1 MAEEKKDK
9 KEAKPA
15 GWNLTWDEW
24 IIVLIFLTALIGGVV
39 PMIFS
44 YIKSGEITFFGIPL
58 KSTLRLF
65 SNLLPLFKFFGF
77 MLAGAFGIGTFILN
91 KKADLIW
98 DTVKSKV
105 YPENMTFGVA
115 TPTEFKNPVTDKWKQ
130 IVEWVESPNE
140 ANWRLAIIEADIM
153 LDNLVASLHLPGDT
167 MGERMKAIEKS
178 DFNTI
183 DDAWEA
189 HKARN
194 NIAHQGG
201 GFALNQ
207 REARR
212 IISLYERVFR
222 EFQLI

>member
-1 MAEEKKDK
+1 
-9 KEAKPA
+9 
-15 GWNLTWDEW
+15 
-24 IIVLIFLTALIGGVV
+24 
-39 PMIFS
+39 
-44 YIKSGEITFFGIPL
+44 
-58 KSTLRLF
+58 
-65 SNLLPLFKFFGF
+65 
-77 MLAGAFGIGTFILN
+77 
-91 KKADLIW
+91 
-98 DTVKSKV
+98 
-105 YPENMTFGVA
+105 
-115 TPTEFKNPVTDKWKQ
+115 
-130 IVEWVESPNE
+130 
-140 ANWRLAIIEADIM
+140 
-153 LDNLVASLHLPGDT
+153 

>member
-9 KEAKPA
+9 KDAKPA

-24 IIVLIFLTALIGGVV
+24 IIVLIFLAALLGGAV
-39 PMIFS
+39 PILIH
-44 YIKSGEITFFGIPL
+44 YVRSGEITFFGIPL
-58 KSTLRLF
+58 KGLF
-65 SNLLPLFKFFGF
+65 RTVSFFTPFLKFFGYI
-77 MLAGAFGIGTFILN
+77 LAAALGIGTFILN

-98 DTVKSKV
+98 ATVISKV
-105 YPENMTFGVA
+105 YPENMTFGA
-115 TPTEFKNPVTDKWKQ
+115 APTADLKNPVTEKWKQ
-130 IVEWVESPNE
+130 IVEWSESNTE

-153 LDNLVASLHLPGDT
+153 LDNLITSLHLPGDT
-167 MGERMKAIEKS
+167 MGERMKAVEKS

-183 DDAWEA
+183 DLAWEA

-201 GFALNQ
+201 EFALNQ

-222 EFQLI
+222 EFQMI